1 MDSRRAFVTDAKT
14 SLAQY
19 DEHIKRISSKAAM
32 VNNSRK
38 QLLNDHNSRFSASAN
53 AEASRGNDD
62 FVQASRQS
70 AMALE
75 AQQDLVMDDMSHALD
90 RLHGIGTTI
99 NEQLEESKQY
109 EATTTSTAEDMQA
122 SVGHPLSPS
131 LIAFACSC
139 CVLCLRSNL
148 AGLDDDLDRAKLS
161 MDNALRKMEKLLKS
175 SDKGR
180 LCLILILFILAVG
193 LFFGIVY
200 G

>member
-1 MDSRRAFVTDAKT
+1 MTDAKT

-19 DEHIKRISSKAAM
+19 DEAIKRISSKAAM

-38 QLLNDHNSRFSASAN
+38 QLLNDHNSRFAASAN

-62 FVQASRQS
+62 FVQSSRQS

-109 EATTTSTAEDMQA
+109 ESNKQRLSCARLLDALRFRSLPCLAF
-122 SVGHPLSPS
+122 SVFSLSHS
-131 LIAFACSC
+131 Q
-139 CVLCLRSNL
+139 L

-180 LCLILILFILAVG
+180 LCLILILFILAIG